1 MIVVSDTTPLN
12 YLILIDQADILRRL
26 YKRVIIPLAVHNEL
40 KNPRT
45 PQKVR
50 NWTKHQPEWLEMRTV
65 QALNLSLGLGAG
77 ERETIALG
85 LELKA
90 DLLLMDDIKARR
102 AALEYGQNVTG
113 TLGVL
118 AVATKKG

>member
-1 MIVVSDTTPLN
+1 
-12 YLILIDQADILRRL
+12 
-26 YKRVIIPLAVHNEL
+26 
-40 KNPRT
+40 
-45 PQKVR
+45 
-50 NWTKHQPEWLEMRTV
+50 MRTV